1 MTADLHKMRANVPLD
16 VSAPTGEDNKE
27 QNRSNNELMTAM
39 TQNILILEKHVED
52 LANAELYSIQPSRV
66 TILIILYGI
75 ERKNGILL

>member
-1 MTADLHKMRANVPLD
+1 
-16 VSAPTGEDNKE
+16 
-27 QNRSNNELMTAM
+27 MTAM